1 MRAKA
6 ITAGEL
12 AELGRLS
19 RERSTESAER
29 REQKRLSDWVRVRL
43 HPRTVFRIEKAAKE
57 RGYTIS
63 DFVREAISAALDRH
77 FANAPA
83 KVGEKEGGELL
94 PPIDR

>member
-19 RERSTESAER
+19 RERSAESAER
-29 REQKRLSDWVRVRL
+29 REQRRLSDWVRVRL

-63 DFVREAISAALDRH
+63 DFVREAISSALDRH
-77 FANAPA
+77 FSGVPS
-83 KVGEKEGGELL
+83 KVGEREGGELL
-94 PPIDR
+94 PPVER